1 MFIFDVD
8 QPQVVYTAE
17 DIGRGYTAGDVCKG
31 LISRIDLRTNIVE
44 TIFSTEY
51 LNFNMQ
57 NSLSE
62 TMTSVKALSQSD
74 VLGGSQLLIGGS
86 RSFSLG
92 LLDIRCLS
100 PSPARGNTGS
110 EVAGSQFVKTW
121 EPLRHRHLQ
130 RKKSAHEACEVS
142 VSGLCF
148 SANGASILASYQG
161 DQIYIFDTYG
171 EGTSDILEESSSSA
185 ESIILETSTSTST
198 STASTPAT
206 STTKTP
212 KIGPKSLLGGHVNH
226 ATFLKSVAFFGPKD
240 EFVVSGS
247 DSGHIWIWDAKSGNL
262 DIDEP
267 HDRTCR
273 VINFLKAGML
283 TICTIM

>member
-17 DIGRGYTAGDVCKG
+17 DIGRGYLEGKG
-31 LISRIDLRTNIVE
+31 VISRIDLRTNLVQ
-44 TIFSTEY
+44 TIFSTEV

-57 NSLSE
+57 NPLSE

-74 VLGGSQLLIGGS
+74 VLGGSQLLVGGS

-100 PSPARGNTGS
+100 SAPVGS
-110 EVAGSQFVKTW
+110 HFGYGYEGSQFVKTW
-121 EPLRHRHLQ
+121 EPQRHRHLQ
-130 RKKSAHEACEVS
+130 KKKSRHEACEVS

-161 DQIYIFDTYG
+161 DQIYIFDTYSA
-171 EGTSDILEESSSSA
+171 ETSETLEESSSS
-185 ESIILETSTSTST
+185 ERILLETSTAFTER
-198 STASTPAT
+198 
-206 STTKTP
+206 P

-247 DSGHIWIWDAKSGNL
+247 DSGHLWIWDAKSGNL
-262 DIDEP
+262 DVDEP

-273 VINFLKAGML
+273 VINFLKAGMS
-283 TICTIM
+283 TQFVVMQ

>member
-8 QPQVVYTAE
+8 QPQVIYTAE
-17 DIGRGYTAGDVCKG
+17 DIGRGYTPDEMCKG
-31 LISRIDLRTNIVE
+31 VISRIDLRTNIVE
-44 TIFSTEY
+44 TIFSTDI
-51 LNFNMQ
+51 LNFNMM
-57 NSLSE
+57 NPLSE

-100 PSPARGNTGS
+100 PTPTGAS
-110 EVAGSQFVKTW
+110 TINEMAGSQFVKTW

-130 RKKSAHEACEVS
+130 KRKSLHEACEVS

-148 SANGASILASYQG
+148 SANGASILASYQS

-171 EGTSDILEESSSSA
+171 EGTSET
-185 ESIILETSTSTST
+185 LETSY
-198 STASTPAT
+198 T
-206 STTKTP
+206 STTSTTTSTTATATTGCP
-212 KIGPKSLLGGHVNH
+212 RIGPKSLLGGHVNH

-247 DSGHIWIWDAKSGNL
+247 DSGHLWIWDAKSGNL

-283 TICTIM
+283 MRYVIYYYTVLL